1 MLWTRRGWGDIRKPC
16 LVPLSS
22 HTNLS
27 ASRVPNLCIG
37 IERKQAASNLN
48 CLFFVLFCIP
58 DFTATFICRYSME
71 MFADG
76 KNLGRHNGRE
86 PKHFVVPG
94 NTRVIS
100 VKAETLGHHPGILG
114 SFSNG
119 LVTNARWKCSD
130 VRHPGSGWNTPD
142 FDDKKWLAAV
152 EIAKRGDP
160 RWKKP
165 AGIAPTAKWI
175 WSASQ
180 GVDVIYCRL
189 NLW

>member
-1 MLWTRRGWGDIRKPC
+1 MVIWTRRGWDRVRKPC
-16 LVPLSS
+16 LVPFSS

-27 ASRVPNLCIG
+27 ASLVPNLCAPYRDRSR
-37 IERKQAASNLN
+37 ENK
-48 CLFFVLFCIP
+48 LFLFCIP
-58 DFTATFICRYSME
+58 DFTATFICHDSME

-76 KNLGRHNGRE
+76 KNLGKHIGRR
-86 PKHFVVPG
+86 PKIFNVPG

-100 VKAETLGHHPGILG
+100 VKAETSGHHRGILG

-130 VRHPGSGWNTPD
+130 VRNPGSRWNTPD
-142 FDDKKWLAAV
+142 FDDKKWLAAE

-165 AGIAPTAKWI
+165 PGIAPTAKWI
-175 WSASQ
+175 WSASKEF
-180 GVDVIYCRL
+180 DIIYCRL
-189 NLW
+189 NLP